1 MKKKTKIQENKRKST
16 VIRTIQIVGMIVIP
30 LLLFYLEACFTYHP
44 FERTRWR
51 AQILNLVILEA
62 LFWVLFMLIGRAR
75 WALQIE
81 TLFVLICG
89 VANYYVISFRGNP
102 IVPWDFMS
110 LGTAASVAGEYSYK
124 LGGKQVLLIL
134 IFIALLVAEYFID
147 IRISRKKWVA
157 RLVAGV
163 LSLAIICGITV
174 VISDDEKVTKL
185 QLYPFLFT
193 PNVMYERN
201 GFAVTFLMD
210 LRYLRVDKP
219 AGYHANTVTEL
230 LDEYSGED
238 WGATEGTD
246 SGQKLPNVIVVMD
259 EAFSDVGILGP
270 VNVDQ
275 DPLPFLHS
283 LQEGAENTISGQ
295 LHVSVKGGNTA
306 NTEFE
311 FLTGSTMA
319 FLPAGSIP
327 YQQYITGE
335 QPSLASYLKTLGYTT
350 AAAHP
355 YYASGWN
362 RNIVYPS
369 MGFESFLDKND
380 YSTAHLI
387 RGYVDDM
394 SCVDKIIEQYEN
406 KELDQPLFSFTVT
419 MQNHSPYTD
428 GYQLV
433 DGNLSVDGDTRS
445 ALALYE
451 SLMRE
456 SDKALEAMITYFE
469 KQEEPTVIVFF
480 GDHQPTD
487 SVVSSIQRYGS
498 DSMSEQELEAVRY
511 EVPYIIWANYDIEE
525 AQDRDSSPN
534 YLAAQ
539 MCEAAGIPLAD
550 YQEFLLDIAKDY
562 PVIST
567 QKSVNSQ
574 GEVMD
579 DLTRETRLVDY
590 QKLQYYWLFD
600 SDK

>member
-1 MKKKTKIQENKRKST
+1 
-16 VIRTIQIVGMIVIP
+16 
-30 LLLFYLEACFTYHP
+30 
-44 FERTRWR
+44 
-51 AQILNLVILEA
+51 
-62 LFWVLFMLIGRAR
+62 
-75 WALQIE
+75 
-81 TLFVLICG
+81 
-89 VANYYVISFRGNP
+89 
-102 IVPWDFMS
+102 
-110 LGTAASVAGEYSYK
+110 
-124 LGGKQVLLIL
+124 
-134 IFIALLVAEYFID
+134 
-147 IRISRKKWVA
+147 
-157 RLVAGV
+157 
-163 LSLAIICGITV
+163 
-174 VISDDEKVTKL
+174 
-185 QLYPFLFT
+185 
-193 PNVMYERN
+193 
-201 GFAVTFLMD
+201 
-210 LRYLRVDKP
+210 
-219 AGYHANTVTEL
+219 
-230 LDEYSGED
+230 
-238 WGATEGTD
+238 
-246 SGQKLPNVIVVMD
+246 
-259 EAFSDVGILGP
+259 
-270 VNVDQ
+270 
-275 DPLPFLHS
+275 
-283 LQEGAENTISGQ
+283 
-295 LHVSVKGGNTA
+295 
-306 NTEFE
+306 
-311 FLTGSTMA
+311 
-319 FLPAGSIP
+319 
-327 YQQYITGE
+327 
-335 QPSLASYLKTLGYTT
+335 
-350 AAAHP
+350 
-355 YYASGWN
+355 
-362 RNIVYPS
+362 
-369 MGFESFLDKND
+369 
-380 YSTAHLI
+380 
-387 RGYVDDM
+387 M

-406 KELDQPLFSFTVT
+406 KELDQPLLSFTIT